1 MPSLYDSMT
10 KDEIDPIIEAANGA
24 FAKNLGIW
32 AKLAD
37 AVADLDWDTEYRRLH
52 AAPVSDAGT
61 VLYPKYYRRLVTWA
75 VNKRTKMGNG
85 TFIEYLHDVNE
96 RCVALDEYLEK
107 GQQAPVRRLSDF
119 VGDDGTLLAWP
130 EEIVFR
136 EKESTLV
143 GSDGRRV
150 LRW

>member
-1 MPSLYDSMT
+1 
-10 KDEIDPIIEAANGA
+10 
-24 FAKNLGIW
+24 
-32 AKLAD
+32 
-37 AVADLDWDTEYRRLH
+37 
-52 AAPVSDAGT
+52 
-61 VLYPKYYRRLVTWA
+61 
-75 VNKRTKMGNG
+75 MGNE

-143 GSDGRRV
+143 GRDGNRV
-150 LRW
+150 DRW